1 MKAVGL
7 VVLFAFL
14 IGCVFFAKSA
24 TPAPKT
30 VTVQTPVYVERRVEV
45 PVRVNV
51 PVEKRITVEKRVEVP
66 VEKRVYVQVPTP
78 RPPVM
83 SVPVYTAIPQPV
95 LVQPVNPVAIT
106 RLLQNRSPVIVSQGS
121 HFTTVGNGFTPP
133 WTGIRS
139 GIPRV
144 MVRTHR

>member
-30 VTVQTPVYVERRVEV
+30 VTVEKPVYIERRVEV

-51 PVEKRITVEKRVEVP
+51 PVEKRIKVQKRVEVP
-66 VEKRVYVQVPTP
+66 VEKKVYVQVPTP
-78 RPPVM
+78 RPPVI

-95 LVQPVNPVAIT
+95 PVQSVNPIAIT
-106 RLLQNRSPVIVSQGS
+106 RLLQNRPQVIVQQGS

-133 WTGIRS
+133 WTGTCR
-139 GIPRV
+139 GIPRG

>member
-51 PVEKRITVEKRVEVP
+51 PVEKRIVVEKRVEVP
-66 VEKRVYVQVPTP
+66 VEKRVYVQVPPP

-106 RLLQNRSPVIVSQGS
+106 RLLQNRSPVIVSQGG
-121 HFTTVGNGFTPP
+121 HFTTVGNGINGP
-133 WTGIRS
+133 WTGTCR